1 VYAER
6 IKGINESPTAKIFAK
21 AVQMKRENLPIID
34 LSIGEPDFPT
44 PDKVKEAAKKAIN
57 NNFTKYTVNS
67 GIIELRQAIAR
78 KLKLDNNLEYDLN
91 QIIVTNGA
99 KQAVFNTIMTLVE
112 KGDEVIIPAPYWVSY
127 PEMVTIAEA
136 TPLIIQTDEN
146 TEFKL
151 SPEQLNKAITKK
163 TKVLILCNPSN
174 PTGVVYT
181 ISELEQ
187 IAEIL
192 RGKEIFVIADEIYE
206 KLVYDNLR
214 FTSIAALS
222 PEMKKQTIVIN
233 GLSKAYAMPGW
244 RIGYAAGDREII
256 DGLLKLQGHTTGN
269 ASSISQYASLAAFNG
284 SQGEVNTMREEYQ
297 KRRDFMFDQ
306 LEQIKDISCQ
316 KPKGAFY
323 VFPNISAFFNKVYKD
338 YKLSNSEGFANF
350 LLDEAKVVV
359 IPGSAFGSD
368 NYIRISYTS
377 SMQNLQEGM
386 KRIKKALEKISV

>member
-1 VYAER
+1 MYAER